1 MKTKT
6 LKNHGWQTH
15 MCSNVFLSLSLSQN
29 GHSLSLSGYIA
40 CKTLTE
46 KSREEFPQ
54 HNREEIYRI
63 FHNSWHPWEKFMNFL
78 VVDELSTCNFLGIVL
93 NVRWIEKIIL
103 LGIFRLYLIILS
115 YWRNFRMKICLNLF
129 KFV

>member
-29 GHSLSLSGYIA
+29 GHSLSLSSYIA
-40 CKTLTE
+40 CKILTE

-93 NVRWIEKIIL
+93 NVRWIEKNNFIGDISIIFENFKL
-103 LGIFRLYLIILS
+103 LEEFLDE
-115 YWRNFRMKICLNLF
+115 NLF
-129 KFV
+129 KFSSKK